1 MRGFQEIKGHN
12 IRLVYDRDRADFIV
26 KVEPHLFVVRNP
38 EIEVESKHKGDNG
51 KVPHEEG

>member
-26 KVEPHLFVVRNP
+26 KFEPHLFVVRNP
-38 EIEVESKHKGDNG
+38 KIEVASEHNGCNG
-51 KVPHEEG
+51 KVPHEEE

>member
-12 IRLVYDRDRADFIV
+12 IRLVYDRDLADFIV

-38 EIEVESKHKGDNG
+38 EIEVASEHNGCNG
-51 KVPHEEG
+51 KVPHEEE